1 MWCITTGQGMRI
13 PLGAKEGKE
22 KDSPLV
28 PPKKQTDIQTG
39 LNLSPVKLISDFWPK
54 LVVTGHSSNRTLI
67 QR

>member
-1 MWCITTGQGMRI
+1 MRI

-39 LNLSPVKLISDFWPK
+39 LNLSPVKLISDF
-54 LVVTGHSSNRTLI
+54 
-67 QR
+67 